1 MSSLF
6 TAKEICERALRLIGA
21 FPIVDSQ
28 ADAEELA
35 EALTWLD
42 LIMAELSGTELVF
55 WLVPDTLTVP
65 LSGGVG
71 TYNLLNALGASAPRN
86 GIEFPVECWI
96 ADASGNRSDITMLTR
111 RGFEVLGAATG
122 TPTHVHI
129 DRLGDPTLRTYPVLG
144 SDVANGTYSLK
155 IVAQTYTEDF
165 AGGNGVKQTGA
176 RAAWQKWLVYQL
188 AADIGS
194 GPVRRVGVREVH
206 DLKAVA
212 EESRGRLFGFENQ
225 QHTGLPN
232 TVTFRDF

>member
-1 MSSLF
+1 MSTPF

-42 LIMAELSGTELVF
+42 LILAEMSGTELVF

-65 LSGGVG
+65 LSAGVG
-71 TYNLLNALGASAPRN
+71 TYDLLDAIGASAPRN
-86 GIEFPVECWI
+86 GIEFPVGCWI
-96 ADASGNRSDITMLTR
+96 ADASSNRSDITMLTR
-111 RGFEVLGAATG
+111 RDFEALGAATG

-144 SDVANGTYSLK
+144 SDVADGTYSLK
-155 IVAQTYTEDF
+155 IVAQTYADDF
-165 AGGNGVKQTGA
+165 AGGNGAKQTGM
-176 RAAWQKWLVYQL
+176 RAAWQKWLIYQL
-188 AADIGS
+188 AADIGA
-194 GPVRRVGVREVH
+194 GPVRRVGAQEIR

-212 EESRGRLFGFENQ
+212 EQSRARLLDFENQ